1 MLDSDTGKKRIKKW
15 YNNEKLVKVVAL
27 AKQPS
32 VKRGEGRGWC
42 ISTYIRKVG
51 GKCFMSGYNQ

>member
-1 MLDSDTGKKRIKKW
+1 MVRRLGIRFSMLDSDTGKKTIKKW

-32 VKRGEGRGWC
+32 VKRGEGG
-42 ISTYIRKVG
+42 V
-51 GKCFMSGYNQ
+51 

>member
-1 MLDSDTGKKRIKKW
+1 MLDSDTDKKRIKKW

-32 VKRGEGRGWC
+32 VKRGEGG
-42 ISTYIRKVG
+42 V
-51 GKCFMSGYNQ
+51 